1 LSNAFF
7 FFFFLQQIKRLNCF
21 FTYTT
26 FQSSYL

>member
-1 LSNAFF
+1 MRFF
-7 FFFFLQQIKRLNCF
+7 FVLFLQQIKRLNCF

>member
-1 LSNAFF
+1 LFV
-7 FFFFLQQIKRLNCF
+7 FLQQIKRLNCF